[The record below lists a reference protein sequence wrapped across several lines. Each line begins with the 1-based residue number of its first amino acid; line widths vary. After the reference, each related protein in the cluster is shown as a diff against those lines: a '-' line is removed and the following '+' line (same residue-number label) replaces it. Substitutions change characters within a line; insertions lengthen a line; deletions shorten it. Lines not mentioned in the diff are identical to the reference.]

1 MVKAPREVGFPGDRD
16 MLWRRLDKD
25 HSGTITLS
33 EVAPKS
39 ADEVPAPAEAL
50 RSTWLFLANLT
61 ILSLNQ

>member
-39 ADEVPAPAEAL
+39 ADEVPAVRP
-50 RSTWLFLANLT
+50 SWF
-61 ILSLNQ
+61 QGP